1 MQWIRVFIVSFA
13 FREFVLFLQYQQSNS
28 CALLLLLCLRNYSLW
43 IAVTV
48 HYCHCFHLRDSLLG
62 WIMRSSP
69 LDWSALC
76 TINLSSIEMATIV
89 DPKTW
94 NKLDFTLEQL
104 QDWENTGRSCL
115 LWLAVRFY
123 LKIRNCF
130 DFSLQQTRM

>member
-1 MQWIRVFIVSFA
+1 
-13 FREFVLFLQYQQSNS
+13 
-28 CALLLLLCLRNYSLW
+28 
-43 IAVTV
+43 
-48 HYCHCFHLRDSLLG
+48 
-62 WIMRSSP
+62 MRSSP

-76 TINLSSIEMATIV
+76 TINPSSIEMATIV